1 MVVGFFYKVSKIIQW
16 RKEAFQQMEIKQPN
30 VYKVKN
36 ESQRLLQ
43 SKYENQF
50 KMTHRPNYKNQTTKL
65 QGGDTGK

>member
-1 MVVGFFYKVSKIIQW
+1 
-16 RKEAFQQMEIKQPN
+16 MEIKQPN